1 MATRPMTAA
10 PTTPRPASRLSEF
23 FAIDLRSLAVF
34 RIGLGFL
41 LLLDLYG
48 RAQTLRM
55 HYTGEGCYPRELALE
70 LVQPDLAL
78 FHVFLLSDRV
88 EVQALLFGVF
98 ALLALL
104 FVLGWH
110 TRVVS
115 VLVFVLLVSLVR
127 RNHWACH
134 TGDGWLETLFFWAM
148 FLPLGARFSLD
159 RLHGRAPPTRGPS
172 GLPTPTELSI
182 ATAGVLIQI
191 AIFYVMAGYLKSR
204 YDVWTRGEA
213 VWVFTHVIEYTRP
226 FGAWLGQYPRACS
239 LLTLGTLVV
248 EGLGPFFLFVPF
260 WTARLRTVL
269 VLVLACFHL
278 TLQATIHIGIFQM
291 ICITSLALYLPSS
304 TWDGLVRRVP
314 ASWRARWEV
323 LASAFVRRFGVTGP
337 VAPRAAFARA
347 SSLATGAL
355 LVPVLAVILVSNVNS
370 AVRNPYDKGDRGP
383 LPLPLW
389 LEQYGRM
396 FCVVQSWNM
405 FTDIDRAFFGWF
417 LVLGQQE
424 DGQLVDVLEGRP
436 AGALR
441 PPEHYAR
448 AFPNHNSRRY
458 WREMARPE
466 REDLQKAM
474 CDYLA
479 REWRREGRTPLT
491 HLAVYHVGRIPS
503 RRPGADEV
511 KPICWQWE
519 APHEPLR
526 SAAPAVGEL
535 WTERRARW
543 QGILQGVP
551 KSLPAAR

>member
-1 MATRPMTAA
+1 MSAA
-10 PTTPRPASRLSEF
+10 PTSSRPASRLSEF
-23 FAIDLRSLAVF
+23 FAIDLRSLVVF

-48 RAQTLRM
+48 RAQTLRL
-55 HYTGEGCYPRELALE
+55 HYTGEGAYPRELALE

-88 EVQALLFGVF
+88 EVQALLFGAF
-98 ALLALL
+98 ALLAVL

-115 VLVFVLLVSLVR
+115 VLVFVLLISLVR
-127 RNHWACH
+127 RNHWVCH

-159 RLHGRAPPTRGPS
+159 RLRSRVPPARGP
-172 GLPTPTELSI
+172 TAQTVLSI
-182 ATAGVLIQI
+182 PTAGVLIQI
-191 AIFYVMAGYLKSR
+191 AVFYVMAGYLKSR

-226 FGAWLGQYPRACS
+226 FGAWLGQYPGACRF
-239 LLTLGTLVV
+239 LTLGTLVL

-260 WTARLRTVL
+260 WTARIRTLL
-269 VLVLACFHL
+269 VLVLASFHL

-291 ICITSLALYLPSS
+291 ICIASLALYLPSS
-304 TWDGLVRRVP
+304 TWDGLARRVP
-314 ASWRARWEV
+314 ASWRARWEA
-323 LASAFVRRFGVTGP
+323 LAGAFVRRCGVECS
-337 VAPRAAFARA
+337 VAPRAARARA
-347 SSLATGAL
+347 AKLATGAFL
-355 LVPVLAVILVSNVNS
+355 LPVLAVILVSNANS
-370 AVRNPYDKGDRGP
+370 AVRNPYDRGDRGP

-424 DGQLVDVLEGRP
+424 DGQHVDVLERRP

-448 AFPNHNSRRY
+448 VFPNHNSRRY
-458 WREMARPE
+458 WRELARPE

-479 REWRREGRTPLT
+479 REWRREGRVPLT

-526 SAAPAVGEL
+526 TAAPEVRSL
-535 WTERRARW
+535 WTERRERW
-543 QGILQGVP
+543 QRFRQDVP
-551 KSLPAAR
+551 KSLPAEH